1 MKSTLCLKNILFNY
15 DKSKLGLNRPILNNL
30 NLELEKG
37 EIACILGSSGGGK
50 TTLLRTITGFINPD
64 KGQIVI
70 DNQIV
75 YDHNEKNSVIPS
87 EKRKVGMVFQDY
99 ALFPHLN
106 VAENILFGLT
116 KGNINKA
123 TVNQKIRLKEM
134 LSLTGLS
141 SLSKAYID
149 DLSGGQKQRVALARA
164 LAPTPKLILFDEPFS
179 NLDPSLRQPLARDV
193 RDMLKETDSTALFV
207 THDQSEAFSI
217 ADKIGILKDGFFQQW
232 DTPYLIYH
240 EPKNIDIAKFI
251 GQGALINGYR
261 NDTNI
266 ETALGNFPLNLNQS
280 SNQNIR
286 GEMKGLIRPDDIIHD
301 DESTLTA
308 TVVKKIFRGADFLY
322 ILKLKSHEQ
331 VLSFVPS
338 HHDHPLY
345 KPIGIKLEV
354 DHVVTFDSNMESTI
368 F

>member
-1 MKSTLCLKNILFNY
+1 MKLTLHLKNILFNY
-15 DKSKLGLNRPILNNL
+15 DKTIIGLNCPILNDL
-30 NLELEKG
+30 NLMLKKG
-37 EIACILGSSGGGK
+37 EIGCILGSSGGGK
-50 TTLLRTITGFINPD
+50 TTLLRLITGFLNPD
-64 KGQIVI
+64 KGQIVV

-75 YDHNEKNSVIPS
+75 FDHNNKGNVIPS
-87 EKRKVGMVFQDY
+87 EERNVGMVFQDY

-116 KGNINKA
+116 KGNIKKA
-123 TVNQKIRLKEM
+123 TLNHKVRLKEM
-134 LSLTGLS
+134 LSLTDLS

-164 LAPTPKLILFDEPFS
+164 LAPAPKLILFDEPFS

-217 ADKIGILKDGFFQQW
+217 ADKIGVLKDGFFQQW
-232 DTPYLIYH
+232 DTPYLLYH

-251 GQGALINGYR
+251 GQGALIDGYR
-261 NDTNI
+261 KDIHI
-266 ETALGNFPLNLNQS
+266 ETALGSFPLTTNQS
-280 SNQNIR
+280 ANKNM
-286 GEMKGLIRPDDIIHD
+286 GKKMKVLIRPDDIIHD
-301 DESTLTA
+301 DDSSLTA
-308 TVVKKIFRGADFLY
+308 IVIKKIFRGADFLY
-322 ILKLKSHEQ
+322 ILKLSSQEQ

-354 DHVVTFDSNMESTI
+354 DHVVTFDSNLKSTI